1 MREQFPIFRQRP
13 DWVYLDSAATA
24 QKPQTVIDALSQ
36 FYASEYATVHRA
48 VYRHS
53 LKATEQYNET
63 REAVRRFLNAS
74 HAEEIVFTRGT
85 TDAINLVAMSYGR
98 TFLKAGDEIL
108 ISQME
113 HHSNIVPW
121 QMAAKAIGATL
132 RWIPLDETGALLWEG
147 MITPRTRII
156 AIAHVSNVTGTINP
170 IAEIA
175 KAAKLHGA
183 IVVVDGAQA
192 TPHLRVDVQQLGCDF
207 YAFSGHKCYGPTG
220 IGVLFGKQELLEK
233 MPPIQGGGDM
243 IERVEL
249 EKTTY
254 AAPPLRFEAGTPVIG
269 SAIALKSALQFIE
282 KVGRERIAK
291 HETALLRHAERLLAD
306 LPGIRILG
314 TSPDKGPI
322 LTFHIEGVHPLDL
335 ATFLD
340 LSNIS
345 IRSGHLCAQPLL
357 RFFGLESASR
367 ASFAIYNTMEEVDRF
382 AEQVRRAAKKLL
394 KF

>member
-1 MREQFPIFRQRP
+1 MRQQFPIFRHRP
-13 DWVYLDSAATA
+13 GWVYLDSAATA

-36 FYASEYATVHRA
+36 FYASDYATVHRA

-63 REAVRRFLNAS
+63 REVARRFLNAS

-85 TDAINLVAMSYGR
+85 TDAINLVAASYGR

-121 QMAAKAIGATL
+121 QMAAKATGATL
-132 RWIPLDETGALLWEG
+132 RWIPIDETGALRWEG
-147 MITPRTRII
+147 TITPRTRIV
-156 AIAHVSNVTGTINP
+156 AIAHVSNVTGTVNA
-170 IAEIA
+170 IAEIS
-175 KAAKLHGA
+175 KAAKLQGA
-183 IVVVDGAQA
+183 IVVVDGAQGA
-192 TPHLRVDVQQLGCDF
+192 PHLSVDVQQLGCDF

-220 IGVLFGKQELLEK
+220 IGVLFGKQELLER
-233 MPPIQGGGDM
+233 MPPTQGGGDM

-254 AAPPLRFEAGTPVIG
+254 AAPPLRFEAGTPIIG

-282 KVGRERIAK
+282 EIGRERIAA
-291 HETALLRHAERLLAD
+291 HETALLRHAEKLLAD

-314 TSPDKGPI
+314 VSPDKGPI

-335 ATFLD
+335 ATLLD
-340 LSNIS
+340 LSDVS

-382 AEQVRRAAKKLL
+382 ADAVRRSARKLL